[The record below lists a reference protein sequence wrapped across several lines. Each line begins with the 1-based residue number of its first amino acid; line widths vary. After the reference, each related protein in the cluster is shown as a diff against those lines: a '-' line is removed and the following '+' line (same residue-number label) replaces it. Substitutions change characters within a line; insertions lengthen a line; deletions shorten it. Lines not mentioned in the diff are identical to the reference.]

1 MLRSSSCRTPSLLF
15 LPVSYKLDLLLH
27 RSSGKSPSHRTMS
40 PLHHRRATSSRCAIP
55 RFDQVP
61 TTYRLTFL
69 PPQLPQASREYLA
82 LRPQVD
88 DNLLA
93 CIGSRPIEA
102 TLLDNDDEYAQA
114 LYSPLGVEASGS
126 RQPTS
131 ADEERSNSRRAARQ
145 RRRACLAPPDLIP
158 SSSDRPASWH
168 ASAAISLPNSC
179 QPSSTFLLLLTAP

>member
-1 MLRSSSCRTPSLLF
+1 
-15 LPVSYKLDLLLH
+15 
-27 RSSGKSPSHRTMS
+27 MS

-102 TLLDNDDEYAQA
+102 MLRTMTTSMLRPSIHLLALRPQVHDNLLARTKSGPIADVLLDSDDEHAWHHQSSYLHPQTG
-114 LYSPLGVEASGS
+114 PRLGV
-126 RQPTS
+126 QV
-131 ADEERSNSRRAARQ
+131 Q
-145 RRRACLAPPDLIP
+145 L
-158 SSSDRPASWH
+158 
-168 ASAAISLPNSC
+168 
-179 QPSSTFLLLLTAP
+179 